1 MAKSKT
7 QDDVW
12 EDIGD
17 TAARRRA
24 SKSLGEKG
32 RPLSISPDYSYF
44 PQSMTASALPGPPHY
59 AYQQEQTHAS
69 SSSSSMGAMGP
80 LHTGVPNATVDQDGG
95 AVVGGIKRKHA
106 SVQQQPDQGE
116 VPLSLWGQLDQSNNS
131 QHIPSLAPGGQHQQL
146 HQERNLFSMQQP
158 QQMLQQEELLQQPPC
173 RTNSQRKKTISDAPV
188 SSAMLA
194 VAGMPLFGT
203 KVARCVGSPGD
214 QLQRQETLSGPN
226 AQQSKHRSDN
236 AQSELALHGNSG
248 GRRGASLMYGS
259 SLNHLSRPTDTIG
272 RPGYDPQPQ
281 HLRQRQQRNDDN
293 IYALLP
299 TAAELVNNIIFT
311 SSSSSVDG
319 GEAGIE
325 DSSKDTPSHL
335 GMDAGDLFESAGDA

>member
-32 RPLSISPDYSYF
+32 RPLSIGPDYSHF

-59 AYQQEQTHAS
+59 TYQQEQPHA
-69 SSSSSMGAMGP
+69 SSSSMGATGA

-95 AVVGGIKRKHA
+95 AVIGGIKRKHA

-116 VPLSLWGQLDQSNNS
+116 VPLSHWGQLDESNNS
-131 QHIPSLAPGGQHQQL
+131 QHIPSLALGGQHQQL
-146 HQERNLFSMQQP
+146 HQERNIFSMQQP
-158 QQMLQQEELLQQPPC
+158 QQMLQQEELLQQPSC
-173 RTNSQRKKTISDAPV
+173 RTNSQRKPPISDAPV

-214 QLQRQETLSGPN
+214 QLQRQEILYGPN

-236 AQSELALHGNSG
+236 ELALHGNSG
-248 GRRGASLMYGS
+248 RRRGASLLYGS

-272 RPGYDPQPQ
+272 RPGYDPRPQ
-281 HLRQRQQRNDDN
+281 HLRQRQQRNDDK

-299 TAAELVNNIIFT
+299 TAAELVDNIIFT

-319 GEAGIE
+319 GEAGKE
-325 DSSKDTPSHL
+325 DTSKDTPSQL